1 MNTPTTDNVIDS
13 SNSNS
18 TGNGRKLNQSH
29 ELREALGNGGFGE
42 FVENNAPLLGAVFAI
57 VVIAAVIYEG
67 VQFVQKRHELSA
79 ATAFY
84 PIESQYSKLKEGFD
98 KAKMQNFMPSAKT
111 AAPTSAA
118 TGDLQKDYGAVLPEL
133 EKIANENAG
142 TTAGAQAAMDLA
154 DIYLNYKQPEK
165 AVDFA
170 KTAAEKLNSHNTLAP
185 LARVLWGTALAQ
197 KGDCA
202 AAVTVWQQVID
213 DKSAAFLV
221 PNVSLRSGLCYEKMS
236 QNDKAAE
243 MYHRVVAD
251 AEQTSDGQT
260 AKTYL
265 RAIDL
270 KNAVAMGASGG
281 ANGALNAGAASP
293 APSVS
298 TSGPGGITAPATS
311 KDLKGGK

>member
-1 MNTPTTDNVIDS
+1 MNTPTTDNVTDA
-13 SNSNS
+13 SNGNS

-42 FVENNAPLLGAVFAI
+42 FVENNAPILGALFAI

-79 ATAFY
+79 AAAFY
-84 PIESQYSKLKEGFD
+84 PVETQYSKLKEGFD
-98 KAKMQNFMPSAKT
+98 RAKMQNFMPSAQA
-111 AAPTSAA
+111 AAPAQAA
-118 TGDLQKDYGAVLPEL
+118 SGDLQKDYGTVLPEL

-154 DIYLNYKQPEK
+154 DIYINYKQPEK
-165 AVDFA
+165 AVDYA
-170 KTAAEKLNSHNTLAP
+170 KNAAEKLSSRNTLAP

-202 AAVTVWQQVID
+202 TAVTVWQQVID
-213 DKSAAFLV
+213 NKSAAFLH
-221 PNVSLRSGLCYEKMS
+221 PNVSLRSGLCYEKMN

-270 KNAVAMGASGG
+270 KNAMAMGSSG
-281 ANGALNAGAASP
+281 AATGAASP
-293 APSVS
+293 SALPA
-298 TSGPGGITAPATS
+298 APAVPAAP
-311 KDLKGGK
+311 KNLKGGE

>member
-1 MNTPTTDNVIDS
+1 MDS
-13 SNSNS
+13 SN
-18 TGNGRKLNQSH
+18 GNGRKLNQSH

-42 FVENNAPLLGAVFAI
+42 FVENNAPIMGALFAI

-84 PIESQYSKLKEGFD
+84 QVETQYSKLKEGFD
-98 KAKMQNFMPSAKT
+98 RAKMQNFMPSAKANAST
-111 AAPTSAA
+111 TVAN
-118 TGDLQKDYGAVLPEL
+118 GDLQKDYGTVLPEL
-133 EKIANENAG
+133 KKIATENAG

-154 DIYLNYKQPEK
+154 DIYINYNQPEK
-165 AVDFA
+165 AVEYA
-170 KTAAEKLNSHNTLAP
+170 KNAAERLSSRNTLAP

-202 AAVTVWQQVID
+202 TAVTVWQQVLD
-213 DKSAAFLV
+213 NKSAAFLSS
-221 PNVSLRSGLCYEKMS
+221 NVSLRSGLCYEKMN

-270 KNAVAMGASGG
+270 KNAMASASNGASSS
-281 ANGALNAGAASP
+281 APNGVLAAP
-293 APSVS
+293 VAPG
-298 TSGPGGITAPATS
+298 TP
-311 KDLKGGK
+311 KDLTGGK